1 LEGLKVTGLR
11 KSFGSNMVIDGLD
24 FEVERGELCILLGP
38 SGCGKSTV
46 LRLIAGLE
54 QEDEGDIYL
63 GGRRVNDLPPRDRD
77 IAMVFQSYA
86 LYPHL
91 SAYENMAFPLRV
103 KRLPRDQIDRKVR
116 ETAAL
121 LGLEGLLGRKPSEL
135 SGGQRQRVAMGRA
148 IVRDPGLFLFDE
160 PLSNLD
166 AKLRAAMRVE
176 LAGLHRKLG
185 ATMLYVT
192 HDQVEAMTL
201 GEKIILLEGGRLRQ
215 VGTPRELYEMPL
227 SLFAASFIG
236 SPQINL
242 LEGRLASE
250 GGLFFRSEPFTMEV
264 PPGAG
269 VGGHAGED
277 VTLGIRP
284 ESLLPGE
291 GPIKG
296 EIELVEHIGS
306 ESIVYV
312 RAGGGA
318 RLAARARA
326 DFEGKAGET
335 ISLDVDAHGLHF
347 FRRGKRIGG

>member
-1 LEGLKVTGLR
+1 MEGLKVTGLS
-11 KSFGSNMVIDGLD
+11 KSFGASLVIDSLD
-24 FEVERGELCILLGP
+24 FEVEGGELCILLGP

-63 GGRRVNDLPPRDRD
+63 GGRRVNDLQPRDRD

-103 KRLPRDQIDRKVR
+103 RKLPGEQIDRTVR
-116 ETAAL
+116 EAAAL
-121 LGLEGLLGRKPSEL
+121 LGLEGLLKRKPSEL

-148 IVRDPGLFLFDE
+148 IVRKPGLFLFDE

-201 GEKIILLEGGRLRQ
+201 GEKIILLEGGRVQ
-215 VGTPRELYEMPL
+215 QAGTPRELYAKPFN
-227 SLFAASFIG
+227 LFVASFVG

-242 LEGRLASE
+242 IDGRLASE
-250 GGLFFRSEPFTMEV
+250 GGLYFRSEPFAIEV

-269 VGGHAGED
+269 VAGHAGED

-284 ESLLPGE
+284 ESLLLGE

-306 ESIVYV
+306 ESIIYV

-318 RLAARARA
+318 RLAAREKA
-326 DFEGKAGET
+326 DFGGKAGET

-347 FRRGKRIGG
+347 FYQGKRIGS